1 MFCNGFCNC
10 FYNILC
16 FILISN
22 VVIVLVCLSFLSFYL
37 SRSLSLCLISLVC
50 LCLCFVCS
58 SAFLVYVSTCLSV
71 CPPSTCLLFY
81 LVFVCLFV
89 CLCLTVL
96 HISVYS
102 CLYVCAGLCVCCFLY
117 FVCLDVFSCLLSCNK
132 GWRRRDQPLFNKTE
146 LLSVLQ
152 RRCWVKS
159 EVAYWTFVAFVAT
172 ITLVRHFSLIF
183 VVFLKIFFQ
192 IVDLQNEGYT
202 LLLC

>member
-1 MFCNGFCNC
+1 MSLLCLFIC
-10 FYNILC
+10 FSCLC
-16 FILISN
+16 VHL
-22 VVIVLVCLSFLSFYL
+22 LVCLSAVYLPVVLSCF
-37 SRSLSLCLISLVC
+37 CL
-50 LCLCFVCS
+50 
-58 SAFLVYVSTCLSV
+58 
-71 CPPSTCLLFY
+71 
-81 LVFVCLFV
+81 FVCLFV

-102 CLYVCAGLCVCCFLY
+102 CLYVCACLCVCCFLY

-172 ITLVRHFSLIF
+172 ITLVRHFSQIF
-183 VVFLKIFFQ
+183 VGFWKIFFL
-192 IVDLQNEGYT
+192 IVDQQNEGHT